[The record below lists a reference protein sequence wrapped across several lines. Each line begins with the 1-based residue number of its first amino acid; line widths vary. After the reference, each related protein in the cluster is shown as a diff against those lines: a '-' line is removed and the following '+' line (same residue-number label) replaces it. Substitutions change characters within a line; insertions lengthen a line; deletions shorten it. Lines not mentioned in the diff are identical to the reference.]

1 VSERFTRFWARL
13 LVILGLVIVI
23 LGVLL
28 AVVALVIETPW
39 ASITGQVVLERVVVS
54 AFLVISGVV
63 GGAPF
68 IVLGQL
74 LLIFLDQR
82 RLLVSIK
89 RRLRHRGPRV
99 P

>member
-1 VSERFTRFWARL
+1 MSERFTRFWARL
-13 LVILGLVIVI
+13 LVILGLVIVV

-82 RLLVSIK
+82 RLLVSIN
-89 RRLRHRGPRV
+89 RRLRRLGPRM

>member
-1 VSERFTRFWARL
+1 MNEAFTRFWARL
-13 LVILGLVIVI
+13 LVIMGLAIVV

-39 ASITGQVVLERVVVS
+39 ASITGQVMLERVLVS
-54 AFLVISGVV
+54 AFLVISGVL

-82 RLLVSIK
+82 RLLISIK
-89 RRLRHRGPRV
+89 RRLRRAGPRT

>member
-1 VSERFTRFWARL
+1 MNDRFTRFWARL
-13 LVILGLVIVI
+13 LVILGLVIVVV
-23 LGVLL
+23 GVLL

-54 AFLVISGVV
+54 AFLVVSGVV

-82 RLLVSIK
+82 RLLISIN
-89 RRLRHRGPRV
+89 RRLRRLGSRAP
-99 P
+99 